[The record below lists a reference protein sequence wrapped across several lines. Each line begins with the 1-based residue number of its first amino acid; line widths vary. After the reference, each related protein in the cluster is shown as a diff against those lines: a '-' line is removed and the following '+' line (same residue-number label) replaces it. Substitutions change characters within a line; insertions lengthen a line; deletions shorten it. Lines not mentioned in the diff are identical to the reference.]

1 MKTIKMLLVLLGFRI
16 HYKANEVRLQKCRST
31 ETGAERVAP
40 TQPVQCP
47 APFSSMPQN
56 NWSQVL
62 VGFSHHASSFGY

>member
-40 TQPVQCP
+40 TQPIQCP

-56 NWSQVL
+56 N
-62 VGFSHHASSFGY
+62 